1 MGELDWV
8 FFLVGRMEGGGLGGW
23 RGGDG
28 GGER

>member
-1 MGELDWV
+1 MGELDLS
-8 FFLVGRMEGGGLGGW
+8 LVGRMEGGGLGGW